1 MAPSSLAPTAQT
13 LEVPGARLYY
23 EVRGTGPLV
32 VLVGAPMDAGPF
44 GPLAELLA
52 ADYTVLTTDPR
63 GINRSPVD
71 DPGQDST
78 PEMRADD
85 LSRLVA
91 SVDAGPAVVLGS
103 SGGAVSALA
112 LVQAHPE
119 QVHVVVAH
127 EPPLIELLP
136 DRAERHAGNEVV
148 IARWLAGDY
157 AGSWRAFLENA
168 DIQLPEGVFEAVF
181 GGEPDAQAIAD
192 THLPEHAHAA
202 ADYVSW
208 RPDIAVLRSVA
219 ARVVVG
225 IGEGSAGQVC
235 DRTSRALAA
244 ELGIEPTM
252 FPGGHTGFAEDPAGV
267 CCPAA
272 SGPGWRPWRPQWS
285 VTAIASTSIRYPGP
299 ASVSTPTTVSAGLC
313 SPNRCCLACSMTGRC
328 SGRW

>member
-52 ADYTVLTTDPR
+52 GDYTVLTTDPR

-71 DPGQDST
+71 DPDQDST

-136 DRAERHAGNEVV
+136 DRAERHAGSEVV

-192 THLPEHAHAA
+192 TTYQNTHMLRPTTR
-202 ADYVSW
+202 W
-208 RPDIAVLRSVA
+208 RPDIA
-219 ARVVVG
+219 
-225 IGEGSAGQVC
+225 
-235 DRTSRALAA
+235 ALA
-244 ELGIEPTM
+244 LGGRAGRGRHRRGVRGAGLRPDVAGA
-252 FPGGHTGFAEDPAGV
+252 GGGAGYRADDVPRRAYRVRRGSVWV
-267 CCPAA
+267 CGPAA
-272 SGPGWRPWRPQWS
+272 SGPAGRLAVGDCDRVDLDQ
-285 VTAIASTSIRYPGP
+285 VPGL
-299 ASVSTPTTVSAGLC
+299 G
-313 SPNRCCLACSMTGRC
+313 
-328 SGRW
+328 